1 VTAGIWVKPSIGNG
15 DWGRKLESYDPM
27 VYQSLMEEGFTTS
40 LASLRFVRHMLPN
53 PLGSLYTAY
62 PV

>member
-1 VTAGIWVKPSIGNG
+1 M
-15 DWGRKLESYDPM
+15 ESYDPM